1 MVSFLLKRGLSAPS
15 WEVWLLPPELCTG
28 VKRASARPVTRARAE
43 DIPWEKEPCGLRHAT
58 LVGSWG
64 HENWDPPREL
74 CIPTSTQPQFPK
86 PRSRSGRHRAGPRP
100 HCQRLAT
107 DSHERLSR
115 EGDRHSFFRADGVPQ
130 KETRVHDTNI
140 YVCPLC
146 AGRWECSDKS
156 HTAQTP
162 GTGAPLSAHADI
174 ATTPD
179 FCGMDQEKWEELRL
193 SPNLVFR
200 DSPPEPPPPRGFHG
214 CAVK

>member
-1 MVSFLLKRGLSAPS
+1 MITETPRVNSVSPPPPS
-15 WEVWLLPPELCTG
+15 H
-28 VKRASARPVTRARAE
+28 S
-43 DIPWEKEPCGLRHAT
+43 
-58 LVGSWG
+58 
-64 HENWDPPREL
+64 
-74 CIPTSTQPQFPK
+74 
-86 PRSRSGRHRAGPRP
+86 SRSPAAAAAAIAPVQD

-162 GTGAPLSAHADI
+162 GTGAPLSGHADI